1 MTALKQALEGV
12 KTVGNSGHVHPDGD
26 CIGACLGLYNYLET
40 AYPEIKADLYLED
53 RNERFSYLKNFDKI
67 QTVPADRIYDLCVC
81 LDASDRERLG
91 EFTVLLDR
99 AVSSLCVDH
108 HVTNTRYAKENVI
121 EEQASSC
128 CEVLYCQ
135 MDEMFITRETGECLY
150 TGMIHDTGVFK
161 HSNTSGRTMMIAGK
175 LMDKGIDFGKIIDDS
190 FYRKTYVQ
198 NQILGR
204 ALLESIVFLHGK
216 CIFSAIR
223 AKDMDFY
230 GVTSKDLDG
239 IVDQLRVTEGVE
251 CAIFMYETGVQE
263 YKISLRS
270 NSYLD
275 VSKIARYFG
284 GGGHVRAAGCTM
296 SGSLHDVVNNL
307 SAQIEKQ
314 LENKPCI
321 TE

>member
-12 KTVGNSGHVHPDGD
+12 KTVVILGHVRPDGD
-26 CIGACLGLYNYLET
+26 CIGACLGLYNYLAL
-40 AYPEIKADLYLED
+40 AYPDIKADLYLED

-67 QTVPADRIYDLCVC
+67 QTEAAEKVYDLCIC
-81 LDASDRERLG
+81 LDASDKERLG
-91 EFTVLLDR
+91 KFAELLDE
-99 AVSSLCVDH
+99 AANSLCVDH
-108 HVTNTRYAKENVI
+108 HITNTRYAKENVI
-121 EEQASSC
+121 EAEASSC

-135 MDEMFITRETGECLY
+135 MDESLITKEIGECLY
-150 TGMIHDTGVFK
+150 TGIIHDTGVFK
-161 HSNTSGRTMMIAGK
+161 HSNTSGRTMAIAGK
-175 LMDKGIDFGKIIDDS
+175 LMDMGIDFGKIIDDS

-223 AKDMDFY
+223 AKDMEFY
-230 GVTSKDLDG
+230 GVTSKDLEG

-263 YKISLRS
+263 FKISLRS
-270 NSYLD
+270 NSCLD
-275 VSKIARYFG
+275 VSKVAQFFG
-284 GGGHVRAAGCTM
+284 GGGHIRAAGCTM
-296 SGSLHDVVNNL
+296 SGNLHDVVNNL

-314 LENKPCI
+314 LESRPCI